1 MGFKNIFVITKI
13 VQYNLS
19 NVLLDFA
26 LKGRTYLKGL
36 VWKQDTATAKENTQ
50 GSAKKKKKK
59 SMRQLACSQIGLKN
73 MAQKVINMSKNKYNY
88 LHINKIR

>member
-59 SMRQLACSQIGLKN
+59 INEAASMFSNWFK
-73 MAQKVINMSKNKYNY
+73 KYGTESDKY
-88 LHINKIR
+88 V

>member
-36 VWKQDTATAKENTQ
+36 V
-50 GSAKKKKKK
+50 
-59 SMRQLACSQIGLKN
+59 
-73 MAQKVINMSKNKYNY
+73 
-88 LHINKIR
+88 